1 MRYLVGE
8 EDKKAREYL
17 FACVQLAERATCQR
31 SRCGSL
37 IVQDDQII
45 GSGYNTPPHNLE
57 SQRRCS
63 CAKEQYHRKVT
74 DKSCCMHAE
83 QRAIMDT
90 LQHNADKMFGS
101 RLYFIRLDD
110 DGEIAF
116 SGRPWCTLC
125 SKMALDAGVAE
136 FVLRHKDGIA
146 VYPTD
151 EYNQISFSYTE

>member
-1 MRYLVGE
+1 MRYLSDE

-17 FACVQLAERATCQR
+17 FECVQLAQHATCQR

-37 IVQDDQII
+37 IVQNDQII
-45 GSGYNTPPHNLE
+45 GSGYNTPPQGLE

-63 CAKEQYHRKVT
+63 CAKENYHKKVT
-74 DKSCCMHAE
+74 DKTCCIHAE

-90 LQHNADKMFGS
+90 LQHNADQIVWS
-101 RLYFIRLDD
+101 RLYFVRLDD
-110 DGEIAF
+110 DGEITFA
-116 SGRPWCTLC
+116 GKPYCTIC
-125 SKMALDAGVAE
+125 SKMALDVGVAE
-136 FVLRHKDGIA
+136 FVLRHKEGIA